1 MGRYRFLLKG
11 YKLGADPGKNTS
23 SNNFYNNVMANRSV
37 FTSRQSRIPAI
48 HLLSL
53 IESGITLK
61 QDGSKNENCQTA
73 APYFVSTIGNKCSFF
88 NFAVY
93 STSTSR
99 NYHHRALCD
108 TAGRSCRLDSIE
120 DPATL
125 KTRVHSGMELAFTRK
140 AHASSRRRR
149 AVIRTS
155 FWQCGGANRHW
166 PVSDSH
172 HRPTHNALRVMQ
184 AFVIAWQTIKTSKG
198 IHREFT
204 DI

>member
-1 MGRYRFLLKG
+1 MHLSRLVFSGLRQLLGRYRFLLKG

-108 TAGRSCRLDSIE
+108 TAGRSCRWIV
-120 DPATL
+120 L
-125 KTRVHSGMELAFTRK
+125 KTR
-140 AHASSRRRR
+140 
-149 AVIRTS
+149 
-155 FWQCGGANRHW
+155 
-166 PVSDSH
+166 
-172 HRPTHNALRVMQ
+172 LRSKRGYT
-184 AFVIAWQTIKTSKG
+184 AAWCLL
-198 IHREFT
+198 
-204 DI
+204 